1 MFSKFENKDLEKDYH
16 GGVEDI
22 EQRKIRF
29 VGNAVDRIQEDYLR
43 IMRYF
48 RFYSRLSRNGA
59 DHDLGTLRAIE
70 EHGKG
75 LAGISGE
82 RIWAEMS
89 KIIDQK
95 FNYEFFDLAYRLKI
109 DQFIGLPKCDFC
121 SKATEYKLIS
131 QVIFLFS

>member
-1 MFSKFENKDLEKDYH
+1 
-16 GGVEDI
+16 
-22 EQRKIRF
+22 
-29 VGNAVDRIQEDYLR
+29 
-43 IMRYF
+43 MRYF

-70 EHGKG
+70 EHGGG

-131 QVIFLFS
+131 QVIFFNVNFYEKRKAKNTFLAKIQKIF